1 MTLAEELEQIM
12 MQRLGKAIGAAIAS
26 KRIALL
32 NKSRRQLSREDC
44 GCLVEE
50 FLRAA
55 QLLLTIEELA
65 ELEFALTLAIGRDK
79 RQFP

>member
-12 MQRLGKAIGAAIAS
+12 MQRLGKVIGAAIAS
-26 KRIALL
+26 KRTALL
-32 NKSRRQLSREDC
+32 NKSRQQLSSKDC
-44 GCLVEE
+44 CWLVEE

-55 QLLLTIEELA
+55 RLFSTKEELA
-65 ELEFALTLAIGRDK
+65 ELEYALTLAIAKYK